1 MERRHEEDSCGTTF
15 SKWGRLWGPYPRS
28 IMIIM
33 HACTCSM
40 YLFFLFN
47 RGVCKS
53 QDRVI
58 TGHPSD
64 LISIDVLTQPYVT
77 HPYNGPNP
85 WGIEDLSVCLYDVDE
100 RADSRYYNGGSTDFL

>member
-1 MERRHEEDSCGTTF
+1 MKKTRVG
-15 SKWGRLWGPYPRS
+15 PRS
-28 IMIIM
+28 QSGGDCGVHVQDHVLAQCI
-33 HACTCSM
+33 
-40 YLFFLFN
+40 LNVFNVFFSFYFN

-100 RADSRYYNGGSTDFL
+100 RADTRYYNGGSTDFL